1 MNFRRP
7 AGSRM
12 MLRRLLLSL
21 LLLMLLG
28 GEGQVGRRCRVAK
41 PSVLRQA
48 GHRAEGLPALVTFDL
63 HPAGGVHPLV
73 PAQVGELR
81 VALEADL
88 ATEGLD
94 GAVDVRVL
102 LQAGAG
108 GERLAA
114 LRTRVAS
121 SADVVCSDVTLKVA
135 RIGEDLVAVFAGKPA
150 VLAVNHFVSEKV
162 WPPGEALGA
171 VLALVLTA
179 VVTVGLH
186 HVVVQS
192 EIKLNEV
199 YY

>member
-1 MNFRRP
+1 M
-7 AGSRM
+7 
-12 MLRRLLLSL
+12 
-21 LLLMLLG
+21 
-28 GEGQVGRRCRVAK
+28 
-41 PSVLRQA
+41 LRQA
-48 GHRAEGLPALVTFDL
+48 GHRAEGLPALVTLDL

-94 GAVDVRVL
+94 RAVDVRVL

-114 LRTRVAS
+114 FRTRVAS
-121 SADVVCSDVTLKVA
+121 SADVVCSDMTLKVA
-135 RIGEDLVAVFAGKPA
+135 RIGKNFVAVFAGKSA

-162 WPPGEALGA
+162 WPPSEALGT

-192 EIKLNEV
+192 EIKLKEV
-199 YY
+199 FIT